1 MPLHPVPRYN
11 GKRGSQ
17 RPIRALDHGLCGYTA
32 TGGDRNGEG
41 FYRSAQ
47 RGLTLRYGGVAERIE
62 RAVNLVG
69 GSHPAYD
76 AGVTF
81 LIDPEGCF
89 VEDPAAQA
97 RKAGFDRLG
106 AMVA

>member
-1 MPLHPVPRYN
+1 MV
-11 GKRGSQ
+11 KVS
-17 RPIRALDHGLCGYTA
+17 I
-32 TGGDRNGEG
+32 EV
-41 FYRSAQ
+41 RSGAS
-47 RGLTLRYGGVAERIE
+47 RFDMAVWAERIE

-81 LIDPEGCF
+81 PIDPEGYF

-97 RKAGFDRLG
+97 RTAGFDRLG